1 MLWLNE
7 EIYST
12 EVCIVVL
19 VWKLHLFSF
28 HLLCRSLYKSKKYQ
42 KILPTEF
49 DQVTLFLLYQKR
61 HWIHERPCCTIC
73 TITLEPFV
81 VKTRTRPKEEW
92 WHFLN
97 PLSLWEFLLARQV
110 VVRLKTPFSWIA
122 ENFWKFLEKKI
133 RLRQNFIFFH
143 AV

>member
-1 MLWLNE
+1 MKKF
-7 EIYST
+7 IPRRY
-12 EVCIVVL
+12 VL
-19 VWKLHLFSF
+19 LY
-28 HLLCRSLYKSKKYQ
+28 LCENYIFLAFICYIDHFINQKYQ

-49 DQVTLFLLYQKR
+49 DQVTLFLLFQKR

-81 VKTRTRPKEEW
+81 VETRTRPKEEW